1 MPRPTDLC
9 ERYTEAHRRYHN
21 ADHVRQVVRDAE
33 LLAGDECERDRAL
46 VALAALAHDVV
57 YDGKPGDDERRSAEW
72 ARDQLLA
79 TGVAD
84 EDVGRVEDLV
94 LATLTH
100 EAPADDRLAAVL
112 LDADLAILGSD
123 SAGYERYR
131 AAVRSEYAHVPDDA
145 WKVGR
150 AAVLRSLLDRESLYL
165 TGAARER
172 WAVAARRNLAGEL
185 AGLRG

>member
-9 ERYTEAHRRYHN
+9 ERYTEPHRRYHN
-21 ADHVRQVVRDAE
+21 ADHVRQVVRDAA

-72 ARDQLLA
+72 ARDQLMA

-84 EDVGRVEDLV
+84 QDVGRVEDLV

-100 EAPADDRLAAVL
+100 EAAPGDRLAAVL

-123 SAGYERYR
+123 GAGYERYR
-131 AAVRSEYAHVPDDA
+131 AAVRSEYGHVPDGA
-145 WKVGR
+145 WRVGR
-150 AAVLRSLLDRESLYL
+150 AAVLRSLLGRGSLYL
-165 TGAARER
+165 TDGGRER
-172 WAVAARRNLAGEL
+172 WAVAARRNLSGEL
-185 AGLRG
+185 EGL